1 MQPAKYLILN
11 SSRTDEI
18 CAPLHRENTDSTP
31 CGDCPQ
37 RSLLSASNQ
46 PALSDRR
53 SQPAHHHPFSP
64 PQPAS
69 PIHPPPPPPPHP
81 PPFFLGTTIL
91 SGPPSSPT
99 SVPIPPSLESTS
111 LFDPL
116 SDLLLAYPI
125 HSFSLTIILLTILLR
140 TTLTLPAVFWQRDRV
155 LRAKRLVEPEMR
167 RINGDLAR
175 SLIGEM
181 KRAGKPY
188 HEYRAELKRQVR
200 SACPSPLC
208 SSLSTRICP
217 CLPS

>member
-1 MQPAKYLILN
+1 MRGLPTTIPAIRLKPA
-11 SSRTDEI
+11 R
-18 CAPLHRENTDSTP
+18 PLRPTLTTRP
-31 CGDCPQ
+31 
-37 RSLLSASNQ
+37 
-46 PALSDRR
+46 
-53 SQPAHHHPFSP
+53 
-64 PQPAS
+64 S
-69 PIHPPPPPPPHP
+69 PILTSPARFPHPLSHPPPRHLH
-81 PPFFLGTTIL
+81 PFFLGTTIL